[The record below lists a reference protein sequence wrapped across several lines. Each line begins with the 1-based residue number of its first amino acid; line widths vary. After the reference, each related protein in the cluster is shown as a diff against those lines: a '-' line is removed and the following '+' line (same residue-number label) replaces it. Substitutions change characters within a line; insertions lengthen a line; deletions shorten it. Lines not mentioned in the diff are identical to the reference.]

1 MFVRKAAVSLLR
13 RVRLPSQS
21 IYVSASASRPV
32 KATATP
38 LPFPL
43 SSKIKFPYQ
52 IGYGSSW
59 RMNHADP
66 SIWIILSVQAAI
78 ILGINVNHVLAE
90 DVSTSSESDEQGA
103 NIVGLCKIEDG
114 SVISNIHTSKWRVF
128 TDNGRDYFLQGKL
141 EEAEKFFLSALKE
154 AKEGFGERDSHVA
167 SACNNLA
174 ELYRVKKAFDKAE
187 PLYLEAINILEE
199 AFGSEDIR
207 VGVALHNLGQFYLVQ
222 RKLEESQM
230 CYERAL
236 KIKGRVLGH
245 SNIDYADTMY
255 HLGTVLYLQ
264 GKVKDSEVLILD
276 SIRILEEGGQG
287 ESIACIR
294 RLRYLAQMYIKS
306 NRTAE
311 AENVQRKILH
321 IVELSKGWNSLDT
334 VIAAERLALTLQSSG
349 SLKEAQEL
357 LERCLDARKTLLP
370 EDHLQIG
377 ANMLHIARVVINS
390 NQHRRMRVSDA
401 IAELDKA
408 KGLLNNSM
416 RIAWQVTTKLKRQE
430 RKKQSYGVSGKT
442 GRDGHAALIILLQ
455 SLDALGLLEISRQEL
470 QKSGD
475 KSLSSPEAKTAHF
488 ECISAYK
495 EFATER
501 SIRDSP
507 EEPNRYL
514 PLNFRWGRMPF
525 SIELSYSILTAEQRP
540 KLDHEKKKR
549 SSSDGLAQVKA
560 AAWAWYQH
568 GSGSEGKPIREFD
581 ITRTERAS
589 SSRPSRYK
597 LEAMRNNT
605 GKGNHS
611 MEMEGSPSQT
621 PRSSP
626 NIQTQNSP
634 LDSYETKSIAK
645 RLNHLIE
652 FGGIKFYKE
661 LLGID
666 GDYQKNLCT
675 DGARSGS
682 DRKKTSNK
690 YLKGFLLRRKVV
702 CGRRQD
708 VDDRAVSDDRR
719 RLEKQMVNPKP
730 RESAH
735 GY

>member
-1 MFVRKAAVSLLR
+1 
-13 RVRLPSQS
+13 
-21 IYVSASASRPV
+21 
-32 KATATP
+32 
-38 LPFPL
+38 
-43 SSKIKFPYQ
+43 
-52 IGYGSSW
+52 
-59 RMNHADP
+59 
-66 SIWIILSVQAAI
+66 
-78 ILGINVNHVLAE
+78 
-90 DVSTSSESDEQGA
+90 
-103 NIVGLCKIEDG
+103 
-114 SVISNIHTSKWRVF
+114 
-128 TDNGRDYFLQGKL
+128 
-141 EEAEKFFLSALKE
+141 
-154 AKEGFGERDSHVA
+154 
-167 SACNNLA
+167 
-174 ELYRVKKAFDKAE
+174 
-187 PLYLEAINILEE
+187 
-199 AFGSEDIR
+199 
-207 VGVALHNLGQFYLVQ
+207 
-222 RKLEESQM
+222 
-230 CYERAL
+230 
-236 KIKGRVLGH
+236 
-245 SNIDYADTMY
+245 
-255 HLGTVLYLQ
+255 
-264 GKVKDSEVLILD
+264 
-276 SIRILEEGGQG
+276 
-287 ESIACIR
+287 
-294 RLRYLAQMYIKS
+294 
-306 NRTAE
+306 
-311 AENVQRKILH
+311 
-321 IVELSKGWNSLDT
+321 
-334 VIAAERLALTLQSSG
+334 
-349 SLKEAQEL
+349 
-357 LERCLDARKTLLP
+357 
-370 EDHLQIG
+370 
-377 ANMLHIARVVINS
+377 
-390 NQHRRMRVSDA
+390 
-401 IAELDKA
+401 
-408 KGLLNNSM
+408 
-416 RIAWQVTTKLKRQE
+416 
-430 RKKQSYGVSGKT
+430 
-442 GRDGHAALIILLQ
+442 
-455 SLDALGLLEISRQEL
+455 
-470 QKSGD
+470 
-475 KSLSSPEAKTAHF
+475 
-488 ECISAYK
+488 
-495 EFATER
+495 
-501 SIRDSP
+501 
-507 EEPNRYL
+507 
-514 PLNFRWGRMPF
+514 MPF

-634 LDSYETKSIAK
+634 LDSYETKSISK